1 MNLSEIQHK
10 LYERLKPSGWG
21 NLMKAFILS
30 PQFYNILETLY
41 KESTQSRNFTPV
53 IKDMFRA
60 FEECPYDKLRVVI
73 VGQDPYPTLGVADGI
88 SFSCS
93 KTMKE
98 QPSLRFIFDEL
109 TNQYPDIERNPDLKR
124 WSNQGVL
131 MLNTALTCQV
141 GKAGS
146 HVKIWENFITYL
158 LQSLDDRYTGL
169 IYVFLGKKAETWSS
183 LVSSKYNYHIT
194 RKHPAAAAYAG
205 GKWDSDNLFLDI
217 NRELNQLFGEEIKW

>member
-1 MNLSEIQHK
+1 
-10 LYERLKPSGWG
+10 
-21 NLMKAFILS
+21 
-30 PQFYNILETLY
+30 
-41 KESTQSRNFTPV
+41 
-53 IKDMFRA
+53 
-60 FEECPYDKLRVVI
+60 
-73 VGQDPYPTLGVADGI
+73 
-88 SFSCS
+88 
-93 KTMKE
+93 
-98 QPSLRFIFDEL
+98 
-109 TNQYPDIERNPDLKR
+109 
-124 WSNQGVL
+124 

-169 IYVFLGKKAETWSS
+169 IYVFLGKKAEKWSS

-217 NRELNQLFGEEIKW
+217 NDQLNQLFGEEIKW